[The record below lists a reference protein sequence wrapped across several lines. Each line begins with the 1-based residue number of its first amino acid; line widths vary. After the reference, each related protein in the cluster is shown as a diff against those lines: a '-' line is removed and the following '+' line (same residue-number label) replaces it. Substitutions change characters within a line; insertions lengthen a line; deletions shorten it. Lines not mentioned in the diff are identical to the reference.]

1 MSDAAQISNTFSN
14 PDIAVPEFTKAQWE
28 YITDNNGGAYSTQLN
43 FLTSQI
49 RNKFT
54 DLHNSEFAIPAVI
67 SSSDTTRPYQQN
79 GSQAFGS
86 TIYQTVIGNPGASIA
101 WKVSVLSFITNLL
114 LQTDNSYTITTES
127 NMNIINMI
135 RLIIEHDIVWVEQE
149 GPFIGYAPDEYP
161 NGVDGA
167 QGYSNS
173 SQFFQPVTSNGNSF
187 KSGSA
192 NVGATLNGSNTI
204 TTPISTGLG
213 AGSNAIGNVNLLA
226 TPHVPISNNINP
238 YDFVPQFTTGQ
249 ILGDNSGGTYI
260 APASTPAKAPL
271 AASGTFA
278 TTAVGAYTMVGGPP
292 PNPVY
297 NKGFH
302 RRVQIFYQT
311 AQQPVFQNST
321 ASPTSGT
328 YFPNQPVIITLIII
342 PTKLITDIFMQIK
355 FPMYNLGFNVALTFA
370 QSNEPGGLG
379 SGPNYL
385 SASQSPFPPWMTDNQ
400 ERVTEVLSTVLS
412 GTTGAVPAVGR
423 APIINPNFS
432 GYENDFLY
440 NTDFTNVNVPRL
452 NGVGQGVPGS
462 AAAGALSTR
471 LFTMHQPNTA
481 APVFRIAF
489 GAGYSNVSAPRFLY
503 RNVTYSADETEK
515 LVQRIAAGYSQVV
528 NFTTCEYY
536 VPTNTIINWA
546 ANGTNFTHTI
556 TNSVVMPLRV
566 WMILPLVGQMQ
577 RSDISPMTIVG
588 QITNCNLYVNATP
601 YYSNPMITPLDFYN
615 ILKEQ
620 FGINGSIL
628 TYAAFNTWCKIYCF
642 DLTRL
647 QDRLSVPTEPVLLQ
661 IQASRNDMPL
671 VGIFNNPLAA
681 NKSGSAAPANPPVS
695 SIGGDYLQTRR
706 YLLGQESIVLGAAD
720 TSVGQG
726 GGMAAQIDIGQMGPY
741 YAVQPIY
748 LVERQ
753 NRVKFTFTAADAKL
767 EVGNLGAL

>member
-1 MSDAAQISNTFSN
+1 
-14 PDIAVPEFTKAQWE
+14 
-28 YITDNNGGAYSTQLN
+28 
-43 FLTSQI
+43 
-49 RNKFT
+49 
-54 DLHNSEFAIPAVI
+54 
-67 SSSDTTRPYQQN
+67 
-79 GSQAFGS
+79 
-86 TIYQTVIGNPGASIA
+86 
-101 WKVSVLSFITNLL
+101 
-114 LQTDNSYTITTES
+114 
-127 NMNIINMI
+127 MNIINMI

-149 GPFIGYAPDEYP
+149 GPFIGYYPDEYP

-167 QGYSNS
+167 QGYSNN
-173 SQFFQPVTSNGNSF
+173 SQFFQPITTNGNTF

-192 NVGATLNGSNTI
+192 NVGTVLNSAGTI
-204 TTPISTGLG
+204 TTGDITGSG
-213 AGSNAIGNVNLLA
+213 AGSVAIGNPNLLA
-226 TPHVPISNNINP
+226 TPHVPITNNINP
-238 YDFVPQFTTGQ
+238 YDFTPQFTTGQ
-249 ILGDNSGGTYI
+249 ILADASVGTGGSGTYI
-260 APASTPAKAPL
+260 APNPTISGGQIAKAIQ
-271 AASGTFA
+271 AASITNYA
-278 TTAVGAYTMVGGPP
+278 TTTTGAFTTIGGPP

-297 NKGFH
+297 NRGFH
-302 RRVQIFYQT
+302 RRIQIFYQT
-311 AQQPVFQNST
+311 AQQPIFAPAVG
-321 ASPTSGT
+321 GT
-328 YFPNQPVIITLIII
+328 YFPSQPVMITLIII

-355 FPMYNLGFNVALTFA
+355 FPMYNLGFNIALTFA
-370 QSNEPGGLG
+370 QANEPGGLG

-385 SASQSPFPPWMTDNQ
+385 SASQSAFPPWMTDNQ
-400 ERVTEVLSTVLS
+400 VRVTESLSTVLS
-412 GTTGAVPAVGR
+412 GTTGAVPAPGR

-432 GYENDFLY
+432 GYENDFIY
-440 NTDFTNVNVPRL
+440 NGDFVNVNVPRYAAA
-452 NGVGQGVPGS
+452 GSGVPNTL
-462 AAAGALSTR
+462 AAGALSTK
-471 LFTMHQPNTA
+471 LFSMHQPTTA
-481 APVFRIAF
+481 PPVFRIAF
-489 GAGYSNVSAPRFLY
+489 GTGYSNVTAPRFLY

-536 VPTNTIINWA
+536 VPTNTVINWQ

-566 WMILPLVGQMQ
+566 WMILPLVSQMQ

-661 IQASRNDMPL
+661 IQATRNDVPL
-671 VGIFNNPLAA
+671 VGVFSNPLTA
-681 NKSGSAAPANPPVS
+681 NKSGFAAPASPPVALM
-695 SIGGDYLQTRR
+695 GGDYLQTRR
-706 YLLGQESIVLGAAD
+706 YMYAQESIVLGAAD
-720 TSVGQG
+720 TSIGQG
-726 GGMAAQIDIGQMGPY
+726 GGMQAQIDIGQLGPY
-741 YAVQPIY
+741 LSVQPIY